1 MRCFILFI
9 LQSVFLNLTLDKKFV
24 LLAHIQGAQDFLIVL
39 AVKQGRL
46 VSHQSSCKRVVKS
59 MLMMRRSPVQA
70 ASLVMEGVEAHSWGV
85 RLAVEEET
93 LNSFSF

>member
-85 RLAVEEET
+85 RFAEIENLIK
-93 LNSFSF
+93 LY

>member
-59 MLMMRRSPVQA
+59 MLSKKKKKMMRQSPVQA
-70 ASLVMEGVEAHSWGV
+70 ASLVMEGVEAHSLGV
-85 RLAVEEET
+85 RLAV
-93 LNSFSF
+93 